1 MNFEAFR
8 VRGME
13 PGYFVFL
20 GICFKIFGGNDNAVR
35 LVQVFLSGLVTL
47 LVYSL
52 ARQYYGENIGF
63 ISGLLYSLCPTFAHY
78 PGFFLRETLIVFLY
92 FLSYWL
98 IIKSI
103 DVKNI
108 SIAVAGAFSLF
119 FLCLVKPIFLFFG
132 LFVVSA
138 LCIFYV
144 ERAHWNRKLAVSV
157 AIIVLLPILF
167 YFTWIFW
174 PSLSPDAYG
183 KHKRLNYVM
192 AATLLHNDSA
202 LALSPKEQTARLI
215 GLISRNLSEKIF
227 PEIDF
232 HQFWPLP
239 KIINQLEIDASKK
252 YPHISEEGER
262 LGRFTFDLYREHP
275 FGYFVNRIATLIRL
289 NAFQYL
295 SRLNETD
302 RWKDFY
308 NRGNSKALVVI
319 ALDLILKFL
328 SNPIF
333 WALGGII
340 VMKKKKLPI
349 FPILLPALYINLVY
363 CFLYGIPRY
372 GLPALPFYLIAGAVM
387 FYYFLKTIE
396 KRYPLLNKVTY
407 IFSDRNLWT

>member
-1 MNFEAFR
+1 M
-8 VRGME
+8 
-13 PGYFVFL
+13 
-20 GICFKIFGGNDNAVR
+20 
-35 LVQVFLSGLVTL
+35 
-47 LVYSL
+47 
-52 ARQYYGENIGF
+52 
-63 ISGLLYSLCPTFAHY
+63 
-78 PGFFLRETLIVFLY
+78 
-92 FLSYWL
+92 
-98 IIKSI
+98 
-103 DVKNI
+103 
-108 SIAVAGAFSLF
+108 AVAGAFSLF
-119 FLCLVKPIFLFFG
+119 FLCLIKPVFLFFG
-132 LFVVSA
+132 LFVVSI
-138 LCIFYV
+138 LGIFNR
-144 ERAHWNRKLAVSV
+144 ENIHWNRHLAVSV

-174 PSLSPDAYG
+174 PSLKPDAYA
-183 KHKRLNYVM
+183 KHKRLNYVV
-192 AATLLHNDSA
+192 AATLFNNDSA
-202 LALSPKEQTARLI
+202 LALSRKEQTARLI

-232 HQFWPLP
+232 QQLWPMP
-239 KIINQLEIDASKK
+239 TIVSQLKIDASKK
-252 YPHISEEGER
+252 YPNISEEGER

-319 ALDLILKFL
+319 VFDLILKIL
-328 SNPIF
+328 SNPVF

-396 KRYPLLNKVTY
+396 KRHPLLNRVTY
-407 IFSDRNLWT
+407 IFSDR